1 LVNPF
6 DWQNSLAQRAQYIQA
21 RLAQGLPAAAIS
33 LPEGIVAAA
42 VARSSRKV
50 YEIYDRIGMTALGQQ
65 ADIEALRVGAIDFCH
80 REGYE
85 RSESDVTLSRL
96 AMSVS
101 QSLKRAFADYRASPI
116 AVRALMVEIDD
127 DPARDRF
134 MTIDFDGEYTP
145 WTGSG
150 CIAGRDDV
158 AEQLRARLAELK
170 PASPEEAARA
180 LHALLEEALTGD
192 QKRDLPGGEAPAG
205 PREALKRET
214 RLIRRGE
221 GLERRFSLIPLD

>member
-1 LVNPF
+1 MNPF

-42 VARSSRKV
+42 IARSSRKV

-96 AMSVS
+96 TMSVS
-101 QSLKRAFADYRASPI
+101 QSLKRAFADFRASPI
-116 AVRALMVEIDD
+116 AVRALMIEIED
-127 DPARDRF
+127 DPASDRY
-134 MTIDFDGEYTP
+134 MTMDFDGEYTP
-145 WTGSG
+145 CFGAG

-158 AEQLRARLAELK
+158 AELLRSRLAELT
-170 PASPEEAARA
+170 PSSPEEAARS
-180 LHALLEEALTGD
+180 LHAILEDTLTAD
-192 QKRDLPGGEAPAG
+192 QKRDLPGGDAPAT
-205 PREALKRET
+205 PRGALKREAF
-214 RLIRRGE
+214 LIRRGE
-221 GLERRFSLIPLD
+221 GLERRFSPIPLD